1 MNGTKYFTILNHIF
15 SIQEQI
21 NELSQNA
28 YTNEKHFLLKL
39 KKRVNM
45 LEKFTV
51 RNWLEFR
58 KDETK
63 MN

>member
-21 NELSQNA
+21 NDLSQNA
-28 YTNEKHFLLKL
+28 YTIEKEFLLKL
-39 KKRVNM
+39 KKIVNM

-58 KDETK
+58 KD
-63 MN
+63 